1 VRRLD
6 PAPPPRSDSAHTGV
20 QSRPPVDRQALEA
33 EGMRA
38 CVRASTSDGSAGPRD
53 PYYRSLQAHPIKKAH
68 EMARE
73 KTMPTTL
80 RMSDVTGGKLFYY
93 V

>member
-1 VRRLD
+1 MKGI
-6 PAPPPRSDSAHTGV
+6 PAVVPSYGGPQV
-20 QSRPPVDRQALEA
+20 EA
-33 EGMRA
+33 GFNNLYGIL
-38 CVRASTSDGSAGPRD
+38 STLF
-53 PYYRSLQAHPIKKAH
+53 LQAHPIKKGG

-80 RMSDVTGGKLFYY
+80 RMSDITGGKLFYY

>member
-1 VRRLD
+1 MWDTCKGWWEGKIKVE
-6 PAPPPRSDSAHTGV
+6 
-20 QSRPPVDRQALEA
+20 VDEVLLLQPSQTPSE
-33 EGMRA
+33 
-38 CVRASTSDGSAGPRD
+38 T
-53 PYYRSLQAHPIKKAH
+53 LQAHPIKKGG

>member
-1 VRRLD
+1 MRLC
-6 PAPPPRSDSAHTGV
+6 
-20 QSRPPVDRQALEA
+20 DR
-33 EGMRA
+33 
-38 CVRASTSDGSAGPRD
+38 STSAGALCTAVGPSTRYQSNQVSRRTS
-53 PYYRSLQAHPIKKAH
+53 PATGAVLLLLQAHPIKKAH

>member
-1 VRRLD
+1 MDPRTQVLSAVLTKILVR
-6 PAPPPRSDSAHTGV
+6 DSA
-20 QSRPPVDRQALEA
+20 RQWMA
-33 EGMRA
+33 
-38 CVRASTSDGSAGPRD
+38 
-53 PYYRSLQAHPIKKAH
+53 LQAHPIKKAH